1 MLAALDFAL
10 ARPLSIKSTRKSDFH
25 AKGSGVQTIL
35 AEGFE
40 GKSISGSLAR
50 SLSIKAT
57 FWKLKLSSGST
68 PVDKSN
74 VFGCAEGFKR
84 EALELIWELPSTNQ
98 MNPMRK

>member
-1 MLAALDFAL
+1 MLLKSMFWGHTLLSGSTPVDKINTQTDF
-10 ARPLSIKSTRKSDFH
+10 D

-40 GKSISGSLAR
+40 GKSISRSLAR

-68 PVDKSN
+68 PIDKIQ
-74 VFGCAEGFKR
+74 FLG
-84 EALELIWELPSTNQ
+84 T
-98 MNPMRK
+98 